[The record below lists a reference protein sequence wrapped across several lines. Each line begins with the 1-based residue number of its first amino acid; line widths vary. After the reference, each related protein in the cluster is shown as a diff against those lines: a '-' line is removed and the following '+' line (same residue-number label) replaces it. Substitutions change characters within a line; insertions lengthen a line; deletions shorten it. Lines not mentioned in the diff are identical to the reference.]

1 MQKIMGQMRRAIKEY
16 NMIEDGDHIAVGVS
30 GGKDSLTLL
39 IGLARLQPII
49 KANFKITAITL
60 DPGFSP
66 NTETYDEIVDVCKRY
81 GINFV
86 LKQTEIAKIIF
97 DIRQESNPCSLCARM
112 RRGALHDIAKEHGCN
127 KIALGHHYDDA
138 VETFIMNLFN
148 EGRIGCFSPVTYLSR
163 KDITMIRP
171 LVLTEEKDIKR
182 VVKKENYRIVKS
194 PCPIDGHT
202 EREWTKTFIREL
214 AKTRKD
220 IKKLLFGAMRR
231 SHISGW

>member
-39 IGLARLQPII
+39 IGLARLRQII
-49 KANFKITAITL
+49 KPNFDITAITL

-66 NTETYDEIVDVCKRY
+66 GTETYDEIVRVCKQY
-81 GINFV
+81 DINFV

-97 DIRQESNPCSLCARM
+97 DIRNESNPCSLCARM

-138 VETFIMNLFN
+138 IETFIMNLFN

-182 VVKKENYRIVKS
+182 VVKNAGYQIVKS

-202 EREWTKTFIREL
+202 EREWTKTFIKEL
-214 AKTRKD
+214 AKTRKE